1 MGELRRKHPNL
12 HLDVETTPH
21 SISRLGEGLDA
32 AIVLAQDVDPSLYAH
47 QLDHDEV
54 YLIATRDLAH
64 GSNAITRTE
73 QLANMTI
80 QVHRDMSMGFVA
92 WQEAVEMPDMEPAY
106 IDNFDSGPLMLDAEN
121 GRAQD

>member
-54 YLIATRDLAH
+54 YLIAARDLVH
-64 GSNAITRTE
+64 GPNAITRPE
-73 QLANMTI
+73 QLKSEENTSEL
-80 QVHRDMSMGFVA
+80 QSLMGHTYA
-92 WQEAVEMPDMEPAY
+92 GICLKKKTDKEKKPDKE
-106 IDNFDSGPLMLDAEN
+106 
-121 GRAQD
+121 